1 MYRPGQE
8 KEINNYKIVPVIA
21 GTFFIVDY
29 LMKKSIGIIGVPS
42 SAGAH
47 WPGQEK
53 TPFYLRNAGFIKQLK
68 KGGFDV
74 AYFGDL
80 PLVRFHPDKVNR
92 EKQNW
97 KMVLDVATGVAS
109 KVASAVEKGTIPL
122 IIGGD
127 CTISLGVL
135 AGFITREEDI
145 GLLYFDGH
153 IDLNTPI
160 TSVSGILD
168 SMGVAHMIGAE
179 GTVKELS
186 HIGKRF
192 PLLAKEKIV
201 LFGYNPKENNKPE
214 LELLEKLKIKNYSL
228 EDIRLKGIEAA
239 REALNHLEQN
249 SKKFLVH
256 LDVDVIDFTD
266 LPVADV
272 PQYSQSLMFKDVI
285 DCLYVF
291 ASSNKFGGLV
301 ITEFNPD
308 HLDEEGKHAEI
319 FIEGIIKAL
328 QG

>member
-1 MYRPGQE
+1 
-8 KEINNYKIVPVIA
+8 
-21 GTFFIVDY
+21 
-29 LMKKSIGIIGVPS
+29 MKKIISIIGVPS

-53 TPFYLRNAGFIKQLK
+53 TPSYLRSAGLIKQFEK
-68 KGGFDV
+68 VGFDV
-74 AYFGDL
+74 VDFGDL
-80 PLVRFHPDKVNR
+80 PLVRFRPDEVNR
-92 EKQNW
+92 NKQNW
-97 KMVLDVATGVAS
+97 SKVLEVATGVAG
-109 KVASAVEKGTIPL
+109 KVASALEKDTVPI

-135 AGFITREEDI
+135 AGLITREEDL

-153 IDLNTPI
+153 VDLNTPL

-168 SMGVAHMIGAE
+168 SMGIAHMIGAE
-179 GTVKELS
+179 GTVKELT

-192 PLLAKEKIV
+192 PLLPKEKIV

-228 EDIRLKGIEAA
+228 EDIGRKGIEAA
-239 REALNHLEQN
+239 NEALKYLEKN

-272 PQYSQSLMFKDVI
+272 PQYSQGMMFKEVVN
-285 DCLYVF
+285 CLSVF
-291 ASSNKFGGLV
+291 ASNPKFGGLV

-308 HLDEEGKHAEI
+308 HLDEKGKDAAV
-319 FIEGIIKAL
+319 FV
-328 QG
+328 

>member
-1 MYRPGQE
+1 MN
-8 KEINNYKIVPVIA
+8 KTIS
-21 GTFFIVDY
+21 
-29 LMKKSIGIIGVPS
+29 LIGIPS

-53 TPFYLRNAGFIKQLK
+53 TPQYLRDAGLIKQLE
-68 KGGFDV
+68 KGGFDI
-74 AYFGDL
+74 ADFGDL
-80 PLVRFHPDKVNR
+80 PLVRFRPDKENR
-92 EKQNW
+92 NKQNW
-97 KMVLDVATGVAS
+97 KKVLDMATGVAS
-109 KVASAVEKGTIPL
+109 KVASAVEEGTIPL

-127 CTISLGVL
+127 CTISLGVIN
-135 AGFITREEDI
+135 GFITKEEDLS
-145 GLLYFDGH
+145 LLYFDGH
-153 IDLNTPI
+153 VDLNTPL

-168 SMGVAHMIGAE
+168 SMGIAHMIGAE
-179 GTVKELS
+179 GTVKELT

-192 PLLAKEKIV
+192 PLLPKEKIV

-272 PQYSQSLMFKDVI
+272 PQYSQGLMFKEVVN
-285 DCLYVF
+285 CLSVF
-291 ASSNKFGGLV
+291 A
-301 ITEFNPD
+301 
-308 HLDEEGKHAEI
+308 
-319 FIEGIIKAL
+319 
-328 QG
+328 